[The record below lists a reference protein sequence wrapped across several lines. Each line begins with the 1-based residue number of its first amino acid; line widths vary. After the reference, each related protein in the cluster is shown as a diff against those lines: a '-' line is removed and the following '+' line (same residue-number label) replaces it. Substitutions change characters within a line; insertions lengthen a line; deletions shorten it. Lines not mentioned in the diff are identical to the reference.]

1 MATLLTDSK
10 KSLYPDATFVPAEI
24 VPDALPLLVGTQGG
38 SVEGD
43 APVVR
48 VPYVKDEPDAKFVAE
63 GEGAEFSEPTFDE
76 LLVNTRKLIVLSRQS
91 REASESPVAADLLAT
106 SMGNALIRKANN
118 VFINGTEPD
127 DGLAT
132 ITEVTEAGKLGKDL
146 DVLVDAITGIEVA
159 GGTATDI
166 ITDPVTWST
175 IVKMKAATGSNLP
188 LIGSPAEIANRT
200 LYGCAV
206 HVSAD
211 VAPKTMLVLDKAA
224 VIVAAGEIQVAVSPD
239 VFFKEDVIARR
250 VTWRLGWG
258 VTNPKRLARITF
270 DA

>member
-1 MATLLTDSK
+1 MTLLTDSK
-10 KSLYPDATFVPAEI
+10 KGIYPDATFVPTDI

-48 VPYVKDEPDAKFVAE
+48 VPYVKDEPDAEFVAE
-63 GEGAEFSEPTFDE
+63 GEAAAFSEPTFDE
-76 LLVNTRKLIVLSRQS
+76 LLIGTRKLMVLSRQS
-91 REASESPVAADLLAT
+91 REAAESAVSAELLAA

-118 VFINGTEPD
+118 AFINGTEPD
-127 DGLAT
+127 GLAA
-132 ITEVTEAGKLGKDL
+132 ITNVTEAGKLGKDL

-166 ITDPVTWST
+166 ITDPVTWAT

-188 LIGSPAEIANRT
+188 LIGSPAELANRT
-200 LYGCAV
+200 LYGCTV

-211 VAPKTMLVLDKAA
+211 VAAKTMLVVDSSA
-224 VIVAAGEIQVAVSPD
+224 VIVAAGEIQVAVSD
-239 VFFKEDVIARR
+239 DAFFQADVIARR
-250 VTWRLGWG
+250 LTWRLGWG